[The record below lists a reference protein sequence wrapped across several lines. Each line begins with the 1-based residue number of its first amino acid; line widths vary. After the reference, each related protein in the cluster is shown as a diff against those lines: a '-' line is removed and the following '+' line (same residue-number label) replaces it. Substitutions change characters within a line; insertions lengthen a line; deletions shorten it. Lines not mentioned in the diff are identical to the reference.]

1 MLSGYFHFGNSRIF
15 PRKANENMRV
25 NKNKEAVVL
34 VQRTHYK
41 YTVKV
46 SVGMCCFKH
55 HER

>member
-25 NKNKEAVVL
+25 NKNNEAVVF

-41 YTVKV
+41 YSVKV